1 MALFSIALGISLS
14 IVALKLQLD
23 RNRKKRDRRNAQIA
37 REQRTESKAY
47 KKLRSKKDEEKK
59 LIKRKNRL
67 RKTATE
73 YTNKA
78 NKEESNR
85 DDRKS
90 VRNNY
95 RDVINPDLRNTKADL
110 NSEYEDLE
118 YRFDA
123 SDMKGKMLLSSIFL
137 GNKEMDNDILNIQDK
152 SQTLYSLIQTENNHL
167 DKTIDT
173 VGVDVEAQQLT
184 TERNTLYED
193 HIKLEYILANN
204 ALWYFYYLLL
214 AGLIYTYNRKNT
226 LNNPNTVMLLVVFI
240 LFPYWMVI
248 LEIVMDII
256 ANLKEYVKTA
266 TNMIAEIPIS
276 VETSF
281 ESLF

>member
-1 MALFSIALGISLS
+1 MALFSIALGISLT
-14 IVALKLQLD
+14 IAALKLQLD

-37 REQRTESKAY
+37 REQRTESKVY

-67 RKTATE
+67 KKTATE
-73 YTNKA
+73 YTRNA
-78 NKEESNR
+78 NKEEKTR
-85 DDRKS
+85 DDREN

-95 RDVINPDLRNTKADL
+95 RDVINPALRNVKDDL
-110 NSEYEDLE
+110 TGEYEDLE
-118 YRFDA
+118 YTFDA
-123 SDMKGKMLLSSIFL
+123 SDVKGKMLLSSIFL
-137 GNKEMDNDILNIQDK
+137 GNEEMDNDILNIQDK
-152 SQTLYSLIQTENNHL
+152 SQKLHSLIQTQNNHL

-173 VGVDVEAQQLT
+173 VGVDVEEQQLT
-184 TERNTLYED
+184 TERDTLYAD

-204 ALWYFYYLLL
+204 ALWYFYYMLL
-214 AGLIYTYNRKNT
+214 AGLIYMYNRKNT
-226 LNNPNTVMLLVVFI
+226 MKNPSNVMLLIVLI

-256 ANLKEYVKTA
+256 VNLKEYVKTV
-266 TNMIAEIPIS
+266 TNAIADIPIRI
-276 VETSF
+276 ETSF